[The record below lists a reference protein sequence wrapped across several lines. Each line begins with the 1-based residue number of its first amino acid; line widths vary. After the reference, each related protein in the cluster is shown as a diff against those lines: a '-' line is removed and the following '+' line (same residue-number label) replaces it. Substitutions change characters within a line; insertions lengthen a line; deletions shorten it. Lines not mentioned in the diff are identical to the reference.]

1 MADEAVAAAIPS
13 LGKLK
18 YTLEEQL
25 AFRKAV
31 VARARA
37 LGGGV
42 TAEEL
47 GQALW
52 AVAKA
57 ETLGVGG
64 GGGGGGVKRK
74 GAKEDEKDEKGDKEG
89 KGAKKARRK

>member
-1 MADEAVAAAIPS
+1 MADEAVAAAVPS

-18 YTLEEQL
+18 YTLDEQL

-64 GGGGGGVKRK
+64 GGGGGVKRK

-89 KGAKKARRK
+89 KGAIKARRK